1 MRDNSSQGK
10 MCFIHFHSVNIKEI
24 WTDLAHTNS
33 QQGARINAIFRKV
46 SWKYFN
52 RNSYYHKNILKT
64 SGLLWASKSCNVILE
79 FYFKQ

>member
-10 MCFIHFHSVNIKEI
+10 MYFIHFHSVNIKEI

-46 SWKYFN
+46 S
-52 RNSYYHKNILKT
+52 
-64 SGLLWASKSCNVILE
+64 
-79 FYFKQ
+79 